1 MATVSEPTPGAVT
14 TAERPRLSGRL
25 GAGSIVFMVVAAA
38 APLTVVAGSVP
49 IGIFAGNGPGYPA
62 MYVVASIVLLFFA
75 VGFTTMT
82 KHVPNAGAFYAY
94 IGTGLGRGPGLG
106 GALLALLSY
115 TAVQGA
121 VYGYLGYVLGR
132 LVSSYGGPSLPWWLW
147 TALAVAI
154 VGLLG
159 YRRIELSSKVLSV
172 LLIAEVG
179 IVLLLDVFVVG
190 KGGGPEGLSTAMFQ
204 PSEIP
209 PVPPAS
215 A

>member
-62 MYVVASIVLLFFA
+62 MYIVASIVLLFFA

-82 KHVPNAGAFYAY
+82 KHVPNAGAFYSY

-106 GALLALLSY
+106 GALLALISY

-121 VYGYLGYVLGR
+121 VYGYLGFLSGR
-132 LVSSYGGPSLPWWLW
+132 PGQQLRRTEPAVVAVDACWPSRSSACSATGASSCPARCSPSC
-147 TALAVAI
+147 
-154 VGLLG
+154 
-159 YRRIELSSKVLSV
+159 
-172 LLIAEVG
+172 
-179 IVLLLDVFVVG
+179 
-190 KGGGPEGLSTAMFQ
+190 
-204 PSEIP
+204 
-209 PVPPAS
+209 
-215 A
+215 